1 LHADRVGVYGWIE
14 TQPEKL
20 FVPLRIIPQGA
31 SLPQAPIEVI
41 VRSSLDVEGLVWRMA
56 AENDDPPPWQTA
68 ATNVPAGHPVT
79 IKLPE
84 GPRTI
89 LRLEVAAKAE
99 NRAQWSKL
107 TLRILRDVP

>member
-1 LHADRVGVYGWIE
+1 MLKDWYGAWRRKTTI
-14 TQPEKL
+14 
-20 FVPLRIIPQGA
+20 
-31 SLPQAPIEVI
+31 LP
-41 VRSSLDVEGLVWRMA
+41 S
-56 AENDDPPPWQTA
+56 WQTA